1 MRWNRLWLTRW
12 LAENDNPMFYWPTF
26 CLRMKEG
33 LFNPPS
39 AIPAQA
45 RLQGCTPAWMQ
56 VVEPRREQAVEVV
69 ERRREQAAEESS
81 G

>member
-39 AIPAQA
+39 VIPAQA
-45 RLQGCTPAWMQ
+45 RL
-56 VVEPRREQAVEVV
+56 
-69 ERRREQAAEESS
+69 
-81 G
+81 